1 MKPLSLNKGPNHQA
15 NALVTNNK
23 WLIIIIFFPNIPSFF
38 LSFSDLSTFTFW
50 AYRVILAIDHNDTHT
65 HTQLVGLLWMKNWS
79 FAHFSCFI
87 IETHFTGIVLR

>member
-38 LSFSDLSTFTFW
+38 LSFSHLSTFTFW
-50 AYRVILAIDHNDTHT
+50 VYRVILTLDHNDTHT
-65 HTQLVGLLWMKNWS
+65 HTIGKTTLDKELALHT
-79 FAHFSCFI
+79 FPA
-87 IETHFTGIVLR
+87 L